1 MDFLTSDQR
10 VQLDTFRKII
20 ADAREPDAAA
30 QLLAMCNGDVQQAL
44 QLHWATVGDAA
55 ENSGTPAASRSKDG
69 TLAEE
74 MNDDVAGCTRLRN
87 MEYARAGA
95 AQAQIMLFCGRR
107 PGLQRPPLRGSV
119 AMAVPVKA

>member
-30 QLLAMCNGDVQQAL
+30 QLLAMCNWNVQQAL

-55 ENSGTPAASRSKDG
+55 ENSGTPAASRSNDG
-69 TLAEE
+69 TQAEE
-74 MNDDVAGCTRLRN
+74 KNDDVAGCTRLRN
-87 MEYARAGA
+87 MDLARAGA
-95 AQAQIMLFCGRR
+95 AQAQILRFCEGVDA
-107 PGLQRPPLRGSV
+107 P
-119 AMAVPVKA
+119 AKA

>member
-1 MDFLTSDQR
+1 MAFLTSDQR
-10 VQLDTFRKII
+10 RLLKIFQKLI
-20 ADAREPDAAA
+20 ADAREPEAAA
-30 QLLAMCNGDVQQAL
+30 QLLASCDGNMEQAPL
-44 QLHWATVGDAA
+44 LHWTTVGDDA
-55 ENSGTPAASRSKDG
+55 ENTLTPATSRSKDG

-95 AQAQIMLFCGRR
+95 AQAQILLFCGRR